1 MTCQKMIIIPPKN
14 VSWIEFGLFGKKK
27 RKLFIVTQMQPYFVN
42 FNINP
47 YN

>member
-14 VSWIEFGLFGKKK
+14 VSWIEFGFFGKKNI
-27 RKLFIVTQMQPYFVN
+27 LFIVTQMQPYFVN

>member
-27 RKLFIVTQMQPYFVN
+27 HVIYRNTDAAIFCKF
-42 FNINP
+42 
-47 YN
+47 